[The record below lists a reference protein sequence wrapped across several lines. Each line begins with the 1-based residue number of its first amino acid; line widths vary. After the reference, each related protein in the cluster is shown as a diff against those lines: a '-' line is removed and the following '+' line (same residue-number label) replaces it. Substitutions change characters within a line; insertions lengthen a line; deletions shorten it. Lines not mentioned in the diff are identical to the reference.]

1 MNLDGQTL
9 LTRANGPKSQRISS
23 FIHQLSKRE
32 ELVDRGKREYLHLLR
47 GLARLKGRSNVKTVE
62 RKGKEKGAA
71 DVP

>member
-1 MNLDGQTL
+1 L
-9 LTRANGPKSQRISS
+9 A
-23 FIHQLSKRE
+23 KRE
-32 ELVDRGKREYLHLLR
+32 ELVDRGKTEFLHVLR